1 MNSEYSFSSR
11 YLNQGYSSK
20 AFQSGENDPYL
31 VVCTQ
36 NVPTNKPGS
45 KEKNEYL
52 FVKGRKYLARRV
64 KDKNSFDNYR
74 WRAWPNEL
82 TSGSSYFTDKQI
94 GEFFKL
100 T

>member
-1 MNSEYSFSSR
+1 MNSEYAFSSR

-31 VVCTQ
+31 VVCIQ

-45 KEKNEYL
+45 EERNEYL

-64 KDKNSFDNYR
+64 KYKNSFDNYR

-82 TSGSSYFTDKQI
+82 TSGSSYFTKMM
-94 GEFFKL
+94 
-100 T
+100 